1 MVGDRDR
8 EREAVRWELGETTP
22 PPFNNGGPGTMCS
35 GSVLQGAGVLP
46 GSFDDGN
53 AASNIGPCSVG
64 GGGST
69 TGLSALSVTGG
80 GPTGSL
86 SGSGPGAATGSGGG
100 GAGSGKEVRYAPFPI
115 QSPSH
120 QAAAMAA
127 ANATNTNYSQMAQ
140 APLQRAHSRS
150 MSSIPPE
157 PFMIMRS
164 KALNRR
170 VLINVGGVKHE
181 VLWRTLERLPHTRL
195 GRLRECNTHEAI
207 SELCDDYSLIDNEYF
222 FDRHPKSFSSILN
235 FYRTGKL
242 HLVDEMCV
250 LAFSDDLE
258 YWGVDELYLES
269 CCQHK
274 YHQRKEHVHEE
285 MRKEAESL
293 RQREEEEFGDGK
305 CAQYQKYLW
314 ELLEKPNTSFAARVI
329 AVISILFIVLSTIAL
344 TLNTLPSLQSD
355 HNGTSQDNPE
365 LAMVEAVCITWFT
378 LEYVLRFSASP
389 DKWKFF
395 KGGLNII
402 DLFAILP
409 YFVSLF
415 LLETNKNA
423 TDQFQDVRR
432 VVQVFRIMRILRI
445 LKLAR
450 HSTGLQSLGFTL
462 RNSYKELGLLM
473 LFLAMGVLIFSSLA
487 YFAEKDEPQTKFIS
501 IPETF
506 WWAGITMTTVG
517 YGDIYPTTPLGKVIG
532 TVCCICGVLVIALP
546 IPIIVN
552 NFAEFYKNQMRREKA
567 LKRREALDR
576 AKREGS
582 IVSFHHINLR
592 DAFAKSM
599 DLIDVIVDTGHN
611 LSVADGNSTEEG
623 DSVSGGRNPAMTGV
637 GCYKNYKH
645 SAGSRKRVN
654 SQNDSFSQPMGASLD
669 TEAAP
674 PYSPSMQHH
683 NMALDMDANE
693 EQQLIMQ
700 ETPHH
705 EPPVMMATRAYYNNQ
720 WSHEEVEELRR
731 QVALETSSTS
741 KRDKSDTELPSEF
754 ECCFC
759 TSKEYKE
766 FIDAEGLMPLPTS
779 DFHTTVCM
787 EMRMLKNSMN
797 NNCIATPNQFGPSTI
812 SYPYPYMDTP
822 IKHPANGGAGNNG
835 GSGSN
840 GGGNNGGNNGMG
852 GGGPNGGGTFINSNS
867 NNGDLAS
874 VDSSDTYASC
884 QTHPFLSQAD
894 LTSDIVDMSFDLDT
908 LDTNNLYINPLEKDS
923 QQKQQLHQ
931 QQQQQLLL
939 LQQRPTAGPR
949 SQVKKSASGDTALR
963 SLGASPMD
971 DEYRQFQTPF
981 DATDRG
987 SHVSLNET
995 PVPKHRK
1002 TRFQQSSAS
1011 TSTALAA
1018 VAAARPKTRFE
1029 NLKSSIES
1037 LEEAGATGGGG
1048 STGGS
1053 GSKKSRR
1060 SSFMPAKSL
1069 ASATKLINQHLFGIP
1084 NPAPKDSLETSP
1096 QLETHRRSKSILKNK
1111 SEASRLLS
1119 DPESERLLA
1128 DNMSGSG
1135 ISDNGA
1141 NMGSDSNTDYSG
1153 STMIATSITPLVQ
1166 RHRLT
1171 HQRSTPASLGATA
1184 KPLAASK
1191 FSQPRYSQEEVTRQ
1205 SKPQL
1210 TRGVG
1215 IGTYVDH
1222 LTGDRRLDSGTRES
1236 STESETAFSTYLAA
1250 SNSNSNKDKASFAG
1264 SSLTSS
1270 DESKTTTSRGNSV
1283 ENHGGSSGY
1292 GASSS

>member
-599 DLIDVIVDTGHN
+599 DLIDVIVDTGDQSDLMESPVESVVVTPIAARRRQPP
-611 LSVADGNSTEEG
+611 LS
-623 DSVSGGRNPAMTGV
+623 
-637 GCYKNYKH
+637 
-645 SAGSRKRVN
+645 SRLAELN
-654 SQNDSFSQPMGASLD
+654 
-669 TEAAP
+669 
-674 PYSPSMQHH
+674 
-683 NMALDMDANE
+683 
-693 EQQLIMQ
+693 
-700 ETPHH
+700 
-705 EPPVMMATRAYYNNQ
+705 
-720 WSHEEVEELRR
+720 EELR
-731 QVALETSSTS
+731 
-741 KRDKSDTELPSEF
+741 TESA
-754 ECCFC
+754 
-759 TSKEYKE
+759 S
-766 FIDAEGLMPLPTS
+766 M
-779 DFHTTVCM
+779 M
-787 EMRMLKNSMN
+787 MN
-797 NNCIATPNQFGPSTI
+797 NFT
-812 SYPYPYMDTP
+812 
-822 IKHPANGGAGNNG
+822 
-835 GSGSN
+835 
-840 GGGNNGGNNGMG
+840 
-852 GGGPNGGGTFINSNS
+852 
-867 NNGDLAS
+867 
-874 VDSSDTYASC
+874 VDGHD
-884 QTHPFLSQAD
+884 F
-894 LTSDIVDMSFDLDT
+894 V
-908 LDTNNLYINPLEKDS
+908 
-923 QQKQQLHQ
+923 
-931 QQQQQLLL
+931 
-939 LQQRPTAGPR
+939 R
-949 SQVKKSASGDTALR
+949 
-963 SLGASPMD
+963 
-971 DEYRQFQTPF
+971 
-981 DATDRG
+981 
-987 SHVSLNET
+987 
-995 PVPKHRK
+995 
-1002 TRFQQSSAS
+1002 
-1011 TSTALAA
+1011 
-1018 VAAARPKTRFE
+1018 
-1029 NLKSSIES
+1029 
-1037 LEEAGATGGGG
+1037 
-1048 STGGS
+1048 
-1053 GSKKSRR
+1053 
-1060 SSFMPAKSL
+1060 
-1069 ASATKLINQHLFGIP
+1069 
-1084 NPAPKDSLETSP
+1084 
-1096 QLETHRRSKSILKNK
+1096 
-1111 SEASRLLS
+1111 
-1119 DPESERLLA
+1119 
-1128 DNMSGSG
+1128 
-1135 ISDNGA
+1135 
-1141 NMGSDSNTDYSG
+1141 
-1153 STMIATSITPLVQ
+1153 
-1166 RHRLT
+1166 
-1171 HQRSTPASLGATA
+1171 
-1184 KPLAASK
+1184 
-1191 FSQPRYSQEEVTRQ
+1191 
-1205 SKPQL
+1205 
-1210 TRGVG
+1210 
-1215 IGTYVDH
+1215 
-1222 LTGDRRLDSGTRES
+1222 
-1236 STESETAFSTYLAA
+1236 
-1250 SNSNSNKDKASFAG
+1250 
-1264 SSLTSS
+1264 
-1270 DESKTTTSRGNSV
+1270 
-1283 ENHGGSSGY
+1283 
-1292 GASSS
+1292 